1 MCRVNFFI
9 SGKFDVHVKWNGR
22 HIPKS
27 PFRVEVGQDLD
38 ASQAYATG
46 PGLEPK
52 GIQAG
57 KYTDFT
63 VFTEGAGEG
72 QVSVKVIDP
81 RGGEDVDIIIEP
93 QEDGKFFV
101 EYQPVNAGKHTIKV
115 MFGGQPISR
124 SPFHVVVSPPRVE
137 PIPSKV
143 RVFGTGKFD
152 NSLHIS
158 QICFTPHGCCL
169 RKIFQGA
176 HKAKSQEVRSQH
188 GKCLGAAAK
197 KLGTQVPVGQLQLCS
212 TFH

>member
-1 MCRVNFFI
+1 MLILFI

-143 RVFGTGKFD
+143 RVFGTGKFG
-152 NSLHIS
+152 NSLYIAK
-158 QICFTPHGCCL
+158 ICCTLHDCCL
-169 RKIFQGA
+169 RKISRRP
-176 HKAKSQEVRSQH
+176 K
-188 GKCLGAAAK
+188 AK
-197 KLGTQVPVGQLQLCS
+197 KLGANMGSVWCCCKKIRHAPRFLLGSCS
-212 TFH
+212 FAPPFINM

>member
-1 MCRVNFFI
+1 MAPFLAKTCSSTFGSKEKKFSILIFTFSLSVCDQLSLFLVT
-9 SGKFDVHVKWNGR
+9 GKYDVHVKWNGR

-38 ASQAYATG
+38 ASQAYASG
-46 PGLEPK
+46 PGLQPE

-63 VFTEGAGEG
+63 VYTKGAGEG

-93 QEDGKFFV
+93 QEDAQYFV

-115 MFGGQPISR
+115 MFGGQPISK
-124 SPFHVVVSPPRVE
+124 SPFHVMVSPPRVE

-143 RVFGTGKFD
+143 RVFGTGKKTVLSA
-152 NSLHIS
+152 NYL
-158 QICFTPHGCCL
+158 
-169 RKIFQGA
+169 
-176 HKAKSQEVRSQH
+176 
-188 GKCLGAAAK
+188 
-197 KLGTQVPVGQLQLCS
+197 
-212 TFH
+212 

>member
-1 MCRVNFFI
+1 MASCFKITSYSFPWLKKFGPNHGHALNFFALP
-9 SGKFDVHVKWNGR
+9 GKYDVHVKWNGR

-38 ASQAYATG
+38 ASQAYASG
-46 PGLEPK
+46 PGLQPE

-63 VFTEGAGEG
+63 VYTKGAGEG

-93 QEDGKFFV
+93 QEDGQFFV

-115 MFGGQPISR
+115 MFGGQPISK
-124 SPFHVVVSPPRVE
+124 SPFKVMVSPPRVE

-143 RVFGTGKFD
+143 RVFGVGKLLQMF
-152 NSLHIS
+152 SGLI
-158 QICFTPHGCCL
+158 PHT
-169 RKIFQGA
+169 
-176 HKAKSQEVRSQH
+176 S
-188 GKCLGAAAK
+188 
-197 KLGTQVPVGQLQLCS
+197 
-212 TFH
+212 